1 MRRQRKKSGQT
12 APTTSRAEAELQE
25 CIKLK
30 EATKNRL
37 KLTHPPESRAAK
49 TTSEIFKILDLQPLP
64 RKPKIKPFSDRITN
78 PFYDFSDKPRSPPPE
93 KPRMPLQAALDF
105 VKRQTEWLSHKNLHE
120 AEDSSP
126 LDALNLEEVCDDSLW
141 SLTSLLVPIP
151 AGRFQEELEAS
162 IPRQPEVSSQ
172 GRESEHCSRGDF
184 SALFLSSPLIN
195 CSRRNSKGK
204 SMRLKC

>member
-1 MRRQRKKSGQT
+1 VYFAFGTMRRQRKKSGQT

-141 SLTSLLVPIP
+141 VSDIYSSNP
-151 AGRFQEELEAS
+151 RRS
-162 IPRQPEVSSQ
+162 IPR
-172 GRESEHCSRGDF
+172 GAGSEH
-184 SALFLSSPLIN
+184 SSPTRSIE
-195 CSRRNSKGK
+195 SRKRAIALLE
-204 SMRLKC
+204 R